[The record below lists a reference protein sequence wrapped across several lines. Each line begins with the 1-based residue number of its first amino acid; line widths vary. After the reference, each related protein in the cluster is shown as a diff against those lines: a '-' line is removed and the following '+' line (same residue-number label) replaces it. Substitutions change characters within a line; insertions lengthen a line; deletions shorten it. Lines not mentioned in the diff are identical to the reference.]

1 VFLGDNLVYWTSKR
15 QPIVSRSSA
24 EAEYRVVANG
34 VAEASWL
41 CQLLQELHS
50 PLERSTLVYYDN
62 VGAVYLPI
70 LCNISARSTWRS
82 TFTSSASVSPP
93 VMFAFSAT

>member
-62 VGAVYLPI
+62 IGAVYLPI
-70 LCNISARSTWRS
+70 PCNISARSTWRS